1 MSTLNDDILAN
12 IDIVDIV
19 SRYVNLK
26 KVGSNYSGLCPFH
39 REKTPSFVVAQDK
52 QIFKCFGC
60 GIGGNLIKFFME
72 IEKLDYWDSVK
83 LLAKEANIEIEKY
96 QNDQFVGKNSFSE
109 KEKIKLINKRA
120 QEYFTANLK
129 ESKLPLDYLHNDRKL
144 TDNIISSFGLGF
156 APNSVSGLVNYLKGK
171 GFTLEDIVSFGFG
184 KKSNSG
190 EIYSFFRNRIIFPIK
205 DHTGSIVAFA
215 GRSLNSQD
223 MPKYL
228 NSPESI
234 VYDKS
239 NLLYG
244 LDNAKN
250 GIRDFKRLIV
260 LEGYMD
266 VIGLARAGINI
277 GVASCGTALTPGH
290 IKHIKRF
297 TDNLVLGFDNDEA
310 GFEATKRALK
320 VAYQYDVFP
329 NVLVLPY
336 QYKDVD
342 EYVNYLTKTNE
353 IDKFKKFIIG
363 EEVELQVSI
372 IDGFDYVYNVLTK
385 KHSIASV
392 IERKKVIA
400 ELFEI
405 IKSLSD
411 VSVQMMYVERMA
423 NNLKINFDLLRGQY
437 RVFVQGKEKFLK
449 KSPPNKDLS
458 KEDKYRLGAILMGD
472 YLKNNYKLDD
482 KVYSYFD
489 FLKNLLLNFES
500 SFEKNI
506 LQGNISSEDRGIILE
521 SQLLWEKDLQ
531 GISEDK
537 VNQIF
542 LTYLT
547 SQIQKFIQLFNKI
560 TVDPQVK
567 VKTFQAYHNQKIVS
581 SKKESVDM
589 ANDGKA

>member
-26 KVGSNYSGLCPFH
+26 KVGSNYSWLCPFH

-60 GIGGNLIKFFME
+60 GIWWNLIKFFME

-144 TDNIISSFGLGF
+144 TDNIISSFWLWF
-156 APNSVSGLVNYLKGK
+156 APNSVSGLVNYLKWK
-171 GFTLEDIVSFGFG
+171 WFTLEDIVSFWFW
-184 KKSNSG
+184 KKSNSW

-205 DHTGSIVAFA
+205 DHTWSIVAFA
-215 GRSLNSQD
+215 WRSLNSQD

-239 NLLYG
+239 NLLYW

-250 GIRDFKRLIV
+250 WIRDFKRLIV

-266 VIGLARAGINI
+266 VIGLARAWINI
-277 GVASCGTALTPGH
+277 WVASCWTALTPGH

-297 TDNLVLGFDNDEA
+297 TDNLVLWFDNDEA
-310 GFEATKRALK
+310 WFEATKRALK

-353 IDKFKKFIIG
+353 IDKFKKFIIW

-372 IDGFDYVYNVLTK
+372 IDWFDYVYNVLTK

-423 NNLKINFDLLRGQY
+423 NNLKINFDLLRWQY
-437 RVFVQGKEKFLK
+437 RVFVQWKEKFLK

-458 KEDKYRLGAILMGD
+458 KEDKYRLWAILMWD

-506 LQGNISSEDRGIILE
+506 LQWNISSEDRWIILE

-531 GISEDK
+531 WISEDK

-567 VKTFQAYHNQKIVS
+567 VKTFQAYHNLIK
-581 SKKESVDM
+581 
-589 ANDGKA
+589 